1 MRTGRTYPSAWLL
14 CCSVVHIHIN
24 LPASAAAC
32 MAADLELR
40 FELRFELQF
49 WPMVLA
55 GQDGQP
61 VLDGGP
67 AMLTHAF
74 SQPSL
79 SAFPERQCCNEGCAS
94 RWGECQNVASVSPL
108 RSELYIASLFKW
120 SQIARQ
126 GRSLHLQRIRQRL
139 DRERTAGANRCQH
152 GYLCCTEPR
161 RSKCIVIR
169 AGNNAGSHAC
179 LVTHAGIKKHLRQR
193 RGGCLL
199 SHVVHIHYMSALS
212 IGFRVRRGLNRPHFA
227 DLDRPPRALAM
238 CALFVGTRLSSDV
251 EAAVAEEGDRRLR
264 RCHRRG
270 K

>member
-1 MRTGRTYPSAWLL
+1 M
-14 CCSVVHIHIN
+14 HII

-32 MAADLELR
+32 AATDLELG
-40 FELRFELQF
+40 FELRI
-49 WPMVLA
+49 WPMVLP

-61 VLDGGP
+61 VLHGGP

-74 SQPSL
+74 SKPSL

-94 RWGECQNVASVSPL
+94 RWGECQNAASVSPL

-152 GYLCCTEPR
+152 GYLCRTEPR

-169 AGNNAGSHAC
+169 AGDDASSHAC

-193 RGGCLL
+193 RVGCLF
-199 SHVVHIHYMSALS
+199 SHVVYIHYMSALS
-212 IGFRVRRGLNRPHFA
+212 IGSTAKG
-227 DLDRPPRALAM
+227 LAM
-238 CALFVGTRLSSDV
+238 CTLCCTLCWHAPLGRRRRPLLRKEETSDF
-251 EAAVAEEGDRRLR
+251 
-264 RCHRRG
+264 
-270 K
+270 